1 MWPVV
6 VALTRDSFLAVVELM
21 KGMETSAFVTE
32 DITPVID
39 AYIHALTAVFP
50 RARYTMGNDTK
61 IWLTVHTL
69 PEWLGDWILLKLLGG
84 NRILPAV
91 LRKK

>member
-1 MWPVV
+1 
-6 VALTRDSFLAVVELM
+6 M
-21 KGMETSAFVTE
+21 KGMETSPFVTE

-39 AYIHALTAVFP
+39 AYIHALMAVFP

-61 IWLTVHTL
+61 IWLTVHAL

-84 NRILPAV
+84 ERILPTA
-91 LRKK
+91 LKNK

>member
-1 MWPVV
+1 
-6 VALTRDSFLAVVELM
+6 
-21 KGMETSAFVTE
+21 METSGFVTE
-32 DITPVID
+32 DVTPVID

-61 IWLTVHTL
+61 IWLAVHAL

-84 NRILPAV
+84 NKILPAA
-91 LRKK
+91 LRSK